1 LLAYQVFLDATCPF
15 VGSPYNM
22 ISGIPYWKNCPV
34 FASYPTPDMF
44 NVPAFDVFTIATNL
58 TDLYVDYGDGM
69 TYEFFNI
76 TGKYS

>member
-1 LLAYQVFLDATCPF
+1 
-15 VGSPYNM
+15 M

-34 FASYPTPDMF
+34 FAAYPTPNMF

-76 TGKYS
+76 TGKIITHIKTLPNFLFLP